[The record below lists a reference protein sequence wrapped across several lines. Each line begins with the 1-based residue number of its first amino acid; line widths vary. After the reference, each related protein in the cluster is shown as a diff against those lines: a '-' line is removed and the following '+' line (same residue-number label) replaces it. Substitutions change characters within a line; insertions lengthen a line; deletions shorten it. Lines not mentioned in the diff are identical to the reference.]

1 MMLADDLGWGDVGY
15 HESRIATPN
24 IDNLAKRGVRME
36 QFYAQ
41 PVCSPTRGALLTGR
55 YPMRLG
61 LQCGVVRPW
70 ARHGLP
76 LDEQTLP
83 QVLARAGYKT
93 AIVGKWHL
101 GHVSADY
108 LPTRRGFHLQY
119 GHYNGALD
127 YFTHIRDGGHDW
139 HRDDKA
145 NYDEGYSTDLIGEH
159 AAAII
164 AKHDKSQPLFLY
176 VPFNAPHTPLQAP
189 EEYIRRYAGMKNKG
203 RRTFAAMV
211 TCMDAAVGRI
221 TSALEE
227 HKYPAENTLIVFCS
241 DNGGIR
247 RLGSNGKLRAGKGT
261 LYEGGVR
268 VPAVAVWADRLRPGV
283 AVDEP
288 LHVVDLFPTFVNLA
302 GDMSEPTKKLD
313 GRNLLPVFESGQ
325 ASPHEFILHNLT
337 PFHGAIRQGDWKLIR
352 NGKVSANVT
361 EPSKTETYELFNI
374 RSDPSESNDLSKE
387 RTQIVDKLKAK
398 LVSLATEAAKP
409 NIPPNRP
416 PDGFKSPKIWGEFD

>member
-1 MMLADDLGWGDVGY
+1 
-15 HESRIATPN
+15 
-24 IDNLAKRGVRME
+24 
-36 QFYAQ
+36 
-41 PVCSPTRGALLTGR
+41 
-55 YPMRLG
+55 
-61 LQCGVVRPW
+61 
-70 ARHGLP
+70 
-76 LDEQTLP
+76 
-83 QVLARAGYKT
+83 
-93 AIVGKWHL
+93 
-101 GHVSADY
+101 
-108 LPTRRGFHLQY
+108 
-119 GHYNGALD
+119 
-127 YFTHIRDGGHDW
+127 
-139 HRDDKA
+139 
-145 NYDEGYSTDLIGEH
+145 
-159 AAAII
+159 
-164 AKHDKSQPLFLY
+164 
-176 VPFNAPHTPLQAP
+176 
-189 EEYIRRYAGMKNKG
+189 
-203 RRTFAAMV
+203 
-211 TCMDAAVGRI
+211 MDAAVGRI